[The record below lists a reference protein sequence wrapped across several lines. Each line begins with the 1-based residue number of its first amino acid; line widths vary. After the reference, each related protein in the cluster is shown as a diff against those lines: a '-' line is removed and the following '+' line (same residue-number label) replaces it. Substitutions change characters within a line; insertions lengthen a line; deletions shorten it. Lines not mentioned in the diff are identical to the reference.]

1 MSAADADMRD
11 RPPLPQ
17 NAERLEG
24 SIGWAPR
31 QGEVRQKDHTRANL
45 RAKRLRRE
53 LTPSEKKLW
62 RYLRDEPDAH
72 FRKQVAMGAFVFDFA
87 EYGARLLIELDG
99 GIHALPENALRDAKK
114 SEAARA
120 AGFKLLRLTNNDIWT
135 RPDWVLD
142 QVRIFLKAPH
152 PLPPPHQGAGDES

>member
-1 MSAADADMRD
+1 
-11 RPPLPQ
+11 L
-17 NAERLEG
+17 G
-24 SIGWAPR
+24 HGWAP
-31 QGEVRQKDHTRANL
+31 GSSDGPRQKDRTRTKL
-45 RAKRLRRE
+45 RAQHLRKE

-72 FRKQVAMGAFVFDFA
+72 FRKQVAVGDFVFDFA

-99 GIHALPENALRDAKK
+99 GIHALPENALRDARKD
-114 SEAARA
+114 EAARV

-142 QVRIFLKAPH
+142 QVRMFLKAPH
-152 PLPPPHQGAGDES
+152 PLPPPREGAGDES